1 MLKHPKESFHNNFV
15 SLDCDQCTM
24 VTQHG
29 KPMFTQVPAASP
41 FCTGPLG
48 VQARGFGLCWDLYQA
63 RAGQGEGVLVC
74 RSSGFPGGVW
84 AGGAGWQ
91 RVPAACA

>member
-29 KPMFTQVPAASP
+29 KPMFTQVLPVPAASAAP
-41 FCTGPLG
+41 P
-48 VQARGFGLCWDLYQA
+48 
-63 RAGQGEGVLVC
+63 VLVFC
-74 RSSGFPGGVW
+74 VLLVAAVLHGCAFWGRGCGF
-84 AGGAGWQ
+84 
-91 RVPAACA
+91 C

>member
-29 KPMFTQVPAASP
+29 KPMFTQVPAASAASSAP
-41 FCTGPLG
+41 H
-48 VQARGFGLCWDLYQA
+48 A
-63 RAGQGEGVLVC
+63 LV
-74 RSSGFPGGVW
+74 RHALMAAAVP
-84 AGGAGWQ
+84 
-91 RVPAACA
+91 RVKGR